1 MLNFSAPP
9 KELLSCVLQ
18 QYKMVSVRGFST
30 RLILKMPMT
39 TKKKEKDESKKIYE
53 RPKIPVLR
61 ISEFCK
67 YSNCN
72 FEESAIP
79 AIVNRAA
86 NSKIKKKRWSL
97 YFDG

>member
-1 MLNFSAPP
+1 
-9 KELLSCVLQ
+9 
-18 QYKMVSVRGFST
+18 
-30 RLILKMPMT
+30 MPMT
-39 TKKKEKDESKKIYE
+39 TKKKIRAATESKKIYE